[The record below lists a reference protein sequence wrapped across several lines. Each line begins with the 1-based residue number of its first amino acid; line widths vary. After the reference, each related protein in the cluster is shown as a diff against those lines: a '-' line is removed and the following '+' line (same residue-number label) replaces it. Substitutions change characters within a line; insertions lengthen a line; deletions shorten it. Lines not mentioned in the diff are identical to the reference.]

1 MVKADSPQSIP
12 QDQRDTGG
20 TLNNLLFSKC
30 TPAAIAADPTLKA
43 KCSFQYP
50 VAITKHSI
58 DWAKMESVRSPQVT
72 GIDADHPGQAQAQAV
87 LSSIFFCLM
96 VIMILNGLL
105 AMVPMIV
112 GHLLGDLNQSPIL
125 GSKFNGAG
133 SGNGQ
138 KSGLAGFGSAF
149 ANAVGNPLKKFSGVV
164 GK

>member
-1 MVKADSPQSIP
+1 
-12 QDQRDTGG
+12 
-20 TLNNLLFSKC
+20 
-30 TPAAIAADPTLKA
+30 
-43 KCSFQYP
+43 
-50 VAITKHSI
+50 
-58 DWAKMESVRSPQVT
+58 MESVRSPQVT

-112 GHLLGDLNQSPIL
+112 GDLLGDLNQSPIL